1 MAHRP
6 SNPTLSAKEVRMD
19 RPIVVAVD
27 GSDAAK
33 AATKV
38 ALELAR
44 AAGDKLLFVTAWR
57 ELRGDFGL
65 PYATL
70 MAPDIV
76 DVERDWA
83 RDTLAAA
90 VAEAEQAGV
99 QAESVSRHGRPA
111 HEIVAV
117 AREHDAR
124 LIVVGSHGF
133 GPVEGLLLGSVSAGV
148 LRHSRCPVLVVPEPA
163 R

>member
-1 MAHRP
+1 LTALPH
-6 SNPTLSAKEVRMD
+6 TVGGEKEIEMS
-19 RPIVVAVD
+19 PIVVAVD
-27 GSDAAK
+27 GSDTAK
-33 AATKV
+33 AATQV

-44 AAGDKLLFVTAWR
+44 ATGDALLFVTVWR

-70 MAPDIV
+70 IAPDV
-76 DVERDWA
+76 VEVERDWA

-99 QAESVSRHGRPA
+99 PAEELSRHGRPA

-117 AREHDAR
+117 ARERSAR

-133 GPVEGLLLGSVSAGV
+133 GPVESLVLGSVSAGV
-148 LRHSRCPVLVVPEPA
+148 LRHAPCPVLVVPVPVGH
-163 R
+163 

>member
-1 MAHRP
+1 MG
-6 SNPTLSAKEVRMD
+6 
-19 RPIVVAVD
+19 PIVVAVD
-27 GSDAAK
+27 GSDASK
-33 AATKV
+33 AATQV

-44 AAGDKLLFVTAWR
+44 ATGDALLFVTVWR

-70 MAPDIV
+70 IAPDV
-76 DVERDWA
+76 VEVEHDWA

-90 VAEAEQAGV
+90 VSEAEQAGV
-99 QAESVSRHGRPA
+99 PAEGLSRHGRPA

-117 AREHDAR
+117 ARERSAR

-133 GPVEGLLLGSVSAGV
+133 GPVESVLLGSVSAGV
-148 LRHSRCPVLVVPEPA
+148 LRHASCPVLVVPAPVQ